1 MRSESLSPNP
11 IAVFLLE
18 LAERRATGTLELEG
32 RRIAISDGD
41 VIGVWPNAQDE
52 SIGEFLAKSGRIPAQ
67 KLRQTIVDAEHAGL
81 SLETYLVQQRVVT
94 EHELTS
100 ARRALWLDRVVRA
113 LRESSALA
121 SPQRPDFDQAT
132 PEGNPAHAVRT
143 VNLTLDALARCAAE
157 LDASDVGR
165 RLNDRLLWNESALSE
180 PAQRWA
186 AFGRLPDRPAVSTIL
201 ARNPAAAPHIAALV
215 RAGLAR
221 LNSPGEATS
230 PRKREITLPPP
241 PPRLAPIEARVT
253 PPMDAVDSVPPAAPR
268 PPKMRLDPGADI
280 GPVPI
285 ITRVSLRTF
294 AAATSEAID
303 PLKAIEENIATLE
316 ANQAPA
322 SERADAY
329 CQLAETYLSR
339 LGSVEDAARA
349 YREAAAAF
357 PSHIPALEHAARL
370 CNTLGQTELALAYAN
385 AIVFAAHNG
394 SERAQA
400 LRLAAA
406 LGRPTGQADAVL
418 EALCEAAAE
427 DETDPEPHEIV
438 ARSLAER
445 GNVEGAIAHGRL
457 AASVWMAEQPDR
469 ARSLIAWVDEL
480 GPADPSRS
488 REHAAALVATNHPEA
503 AVAILAAAA
512 RAISDA
518 DDKRGLMLEAAQQAE
533 SVGRPDLAA
542 ELLTEAY
549 DAEPHVDIFYEPLL
563 ADLASAS
570 MQAERAVIA
579 SELAAFTEGEASADW
594 LVLAGESLLQ
604 LNRGS
609 LGAVHL
615 FARANQVAPLHGR
628 ALDALREH
636 ASTGRERDL
645 LTDALERSARASEDA
660 DATLAAALWRE
671 LSSMAEDQLGAVRRA
686 LWAMEQVS
694 RLLPRDSGAG
704 EAVTRLAE
712 KARIQDGLVAA
723 AEREVESA
731 NTEQRPKALRGL
743 IAMLRDL
750 PESRDQLT
758 RLHEEYL
765 AEQPDDE
772 THAGQYEWLLA
783 VRCEWTTLAAWLRS
797 RQERVASPH
806 DRARLLDRLML
817 ACTEQNDDRGTAET
831 ALALLSVS
839 PEHSEAIAR
848 LNRAAIRLNDATL
861 RREALTRGAQV
872 ANTPRLR
879 GRSLSL
885 LAGLLERTGELDA
898 AVAAAD
904 QALLADQSAA
914 DAALLLLRHA
924 YRLPTERAAAALELS
939 RTALGDS
946 QPLLSTLA
954 RAATAAGD
962 LPAQQRALDA
972 WHRLSPLDPD
982 ANLSRLAARMKGDNP
997 QAVRQAAE
1005 GCLAL
1010 DVVGPS
1016 TATALRGAIARLAG
1030 LGAVDQAAGLAE
1042 RAVSVLG
1049 VRDANLLDQSLSLA
1063 RRSGQRDLL
1072 TAALEH
1078 RLVTLEGPARTEALR
1093 EIAEHHRSGGDVV
1106 AEAHALVRMLPAMP
1120 VDSET
1125 LDRLATLYAEQGDGE
1140 RLLAAL
1146 SLAARGV
1153 SDPVERRKRLL
1164 DMAAAAG
1171 QVLGDQPR
1179 ALGYVREVI
1188 CDLADDRDSLLHA
1201 LGALFSISTDDR
1213 SALRD
1218 ALILAKETDPRLG
1231 GTICEWVAKTAED
1244 GLRDPALALRLAT
1257 EGLEAFP
1264 NQPGLLLIV
1273 ERLALSLGDVDLAM
1287 GTYDKLGAAA
1297 MGHHGRRALHYRAGR
1312 WLERAGNPQRAL
1324 EKYVDAFD
1332 MAPGAGVAFR
1342 AIERVARSTG
1352 QLTPLVHVYET
1363 LAGAMHQPTIQAE
1376 LLQQAAAL
1384 CLDGANDQPRA
1395 FHLLLRAWQVTGES
1409 ELQTQLTDVATARYE
1424 HNAEQGRELFAHF
1437 VDALLDRAEK
1447 TWDASA
1453 KVDILLDVARI
1464 EGTFLSQTD
1473 ASAQALAA
1481 ATQAAAGE
1489 DLNPETLAR
1498 LRAATGQQ
1506 EPEPEP
1512 EALADAEQQT
1522 DTAAL
1527 PAVHEEQVIVPEPA
1541 EAIRAAPLEP
1551 TVAAN
1556 PPPQGDPVVEAAA
1569 ETVVAEDLTPEPAAL
1584 TSETRAEEG
1593 TTSTRY
1599 SSRPF
1604 FPTDLDPVEM
1614 APESTTLPYDTV
1626 LPTLEEEHAPTLASE
1641 TKRQTGSYER
1651 PDIDAPRPSLP
1662 VAAPLPPRR
1671 GGTLPQTPRAELV
1684 PPAEK
1689 ASTLDATAPH
1699 REPREVATREEQLRT
1714 AIANGDVGACEELSD
1729 LLATTPDGL
1738 TEAHAVLRTLV
1749 NRQPWRTSAL
1759 RKLLS
1764 LASRV
1769 SATAEERTVSELLS
1783 VFDTSISAV
1792 ACPPFGTDQW
1802 HAEDIENAIR
1812 DVTDSKATRIL
1823 TITWEAAR
1831 AMPRYRKHLSMFD
1844 VAERDRVTPGVAHP
1858 VADAMVW
1865 SASTLR
1871 MESTALYLRRDEEP
1885 RVFVAATNPP
1895 CLIATTGATRLG
1907 STLLFQLGSALVR
1920 ARPEH
1925 ALLSTLPADD
1935 GRTLVQAINAA
1946 FGPAGGE
1953 PVSRGAAHLASELWH
1968 TMPMRSQ
1975 REVRDLLASDTDR
1988 LDYDALGERASQL
2001 SARAGLMVAGSPRHA
2016 IFALTATDPVCRL
2029 YDMTTEQGFIAAAQ
2043 ASPALQAVIRF
2054 ALSDAYLMARIQL

>member
-11 IAVFLLE
+11 ITVFLLE
-18 LAERRATGTLELEG
+18 LAERRATGTLELGG

-52 SIGEFLAKSGRIPAQ
+52 SIGEFLAKSGRIPAH
-67 KLRQTIVDAEHAGL
+67 KLRQNIVDAEHAGL
-81 SLETYLVQQRVVT
+81 SLESYLVQQRVVS

-100 ARRALWLDRVVRA
+100 ARRALWLDRLVRA
-113 LRESSALA
+113 LRESNALA
-121 SPQRPDFDQAT
+121 TPPRLEFDQAT
-132 PEGNPAHAVRT
+132 PEGNTAHAVRT

-157 LDASDVGR
+157 VDASDVGR
-165 RLNDRLLWNESALSE
+165 RLNDRLLWNESALLE
-180 PAQRWA
+180 TAQRWA
-186 AFGRLPDRPAVSTIL
+186 AFGRLPDRPAISTVL

-215 RAGLAR
+215 RAGLAK

-253 PPMDAVDSVPPAAPR
+253 PPSDAVDSVPPAAPR
-268 PPKMRLDPGADI
+268 PPKLRLDPGADI
-280 GPVPI
+280 GTVPI
-285 ITRVSLRTF
+285 ITRMPLRNF
-294 AAATSEAID
+294 GAATSEAID
-303 PLKAIEENIATLE
+303 PLKAIEERIAALE
-316 ANQAPA
+316 ASQAPA

-329 CQLAETYLSR
+329 CHLAETYLSR

-394 SERAQA
+394 RERAQA

-406 LGRPTGQADAVL
+406 IGRPTGQADAVL

-457 AASVWMAEQPDR
+457 AASVWMAEHPDR

-480 GPADPSRS
+480 GPADPARS

-512 RAISDA
+512 RAISDP

-533 SVGRPDLAA
+533 SVARPDLAA

-594 LVLAGESLLQ
+594 LVLAGEALLQ
-604 LNRGS
+604 LNRAS

-628 ALDALREH
+628 AVDALREH

-645 LTDALERSARASEDA
+645 LTDALERSARASEDI
-660 DATLAAALWRE
+660 DATLAAGLWRE
-671 LSSMAEDQLGAVRRA
+671 LSAIAEDQLGAVRRA
-686 LWAMEQVS
+686 LWAMEQVA
-694 RLLPRDSGAG
+694 RLMPNDSEARV
-704 EAVTRLAE
+704 AVTRLGE

-731 NTEQRPKALRGL
+731 TTEERPKALRGL
-743 IAMLRDL
+743 VAMLRDL

-758 RLHEEYL
+758 RLYEEYL
-765 AEQPDDE
+765 AERPDDE
-772 THAGQYEWLLA
+772 IHAAQYEWLLA
-783 VRCEWTTLAAWLRS
+783 VRCEWTTLATWLRR
-797 RQERVASPH
+797 RQERVTSPH

-817 ACTEQNDDRGTAET
+817 ACAEQNDDRATAET

-839 PEHSEAIAR
+839 PEHGEAVAR

-962 LPAQQRALDA
+962 VPAQQRALDA

-1030 LGAVDQAAGLAE
+1030 LGAVEQAAGLAE

-1049 VRDANLLDQSLSLA
+1049 VRDANLLDQSVGLA
-1063 RRSGQRDLL
+1063 RRSGRRDLL
-1072 TAALEH
+1072 TTALEH
-1078 RLVTLEGPARTEALR
+1078 RLVTLEGPARAEALR
-1093 EIAEHHRSGGDVV
+1093 DIAEHHRSGGDVV
-1106 AEAHALVRMLPAMP
+1106 AEAHALVRLLPAMP

-1125 LDRLATLYAEQGDGE
+1125 LDRLATLYAELGDGE

-1146 SLAARGV
+1146 SLSARGV

-1188 CDLADDRDSLLHA
+1188 CELADDRDSLLHA
-1201 LGALFSISTDDR
+1201 LGALFSISANDR

-1218 ALILAKETDPRLG
+1218 ALTLAKETDPRLG
-1231 GTICEWVAKTAED
+1231 GTICEWVSKTAED
-1244 GLRDPALALRLAT
+1244 GLRDPELALRLAT

-1352 QLTPLVHVYET
+1352 QLTSLVHVYET
-1363 LAGAMHQPTIQAE
+1363 LAGAMHQPTVQAE

-1384 CLDGANDQPRA
+1384 CLDGVNDHPRA
-1395 FHLLLRAWQVTGES
+1395 FHLLLRAWQVSGDS
-1409 ELQTQLTDVATARYE
+1409 ELQVRLTDLATSINE
-1424 HNAEQGRELFAHF
+1424 HNAIQGRNLFTPF
-1437 VDALLDRAEK
+1437 VEALRDRAEK

-1464 EGTFLSQTD
+1464 ERAFLSHAD
-1473 ASAQALAA
+1473 AAEHALAA
-1481 ATQAAAGE
+1481 ATQAAVGE
-1489 DLNPETLAR
+1489 ELSPETLAR

-1506 EPEPEP
+1506 EPEAEP
-1512 EALADAEQQT
+1512 EAFPGAKDLP
-1522 DTAAL
+1522 DTAML
-1527 PAVHEEQVIVPEPA
+1527 PTVDAGEVVPESA
-1541 EAIRAAPLEP
+1541 AAISAHPPEP
-1551 TVAAN
+1551 TVAAS
-1556 PPPQGDPVVEAAA
+1556 PPPPPEERTLEAPA
-1569 ETVVAEDLTPEPAAL
+1569 ETALTEAPKPAAVP
-1584 TSETRAEEG
+1584 SEASAADG
-1593 TTSTRY
+1593 ATSTRY

-1604 FPTDLDPVEM
+1604 FPSDLDPVEM
-1614 APESTTLPYDTV
+1614 APESTTQPYETA
-1626 LPTLEEEHAPTLASE
+1626 LPTLEDQHAPALVSE

-1651 PDIDAPRPSLP
+1651 PEVHALRPSVP
-1662 VAAPLPPRR
+1662 VAVPLPSRR

-1684 PPAEK
+1684 PPAEET
-1689 ASTLDATAPH
+1689 STPDAVPAQ
-1699 REPREVATREEQLRT
+1699 REPRGGATREEQLRT
-1714 AIANGDVGACEELSD
+1714 AIADGDVGACEELSD
-1729 LLATTPDGL
+1729 LLATTSDRL

-1792 ACPPFGTDQW
+1792 ACPPFGTEQW
-1802 HAEDIENAIR
+1802 HADDIDNVLG
-1812 DVTDSKATRIL
+1812 DVTDNKATRIL

-1831 AMPRYRKHLSMFD
+1831 AMPRFRKHLSMFD
-1844 VAERDRVTPGVAHP
+1844 VAERDRVTPGVVHP
-1858 VADAMVW
+1858 VADAMLW

-1895 CLIATTGATRLG
+1895 CLISTTGATRLG
-1907 STLLFQLGSALVR
+1907 STLLFQLGSALIR

-1935 GRTLVQAINAA
+1935 GRMLVQAINAA

-1975 REVRDLLASDTDR
+1975 REVRDLLASDSDR

-2029 YDMTTEQGFIAAAQ
+2029 SDMTTEDGFITAAQ
-2043 ASPALQAVIRF
+2043 ASVALQAVIRF
-2054 ALSDAYLMARIQL
+2054 ALSDAYLMARMQL